1 MKQYTIKEQ
10 CKTDLM
16 AKKKRK
22 GLFGYFCGQAKV
34 TLAERLRK
42 KEE

>member
-1 MKQYTIKEQ
+1 MKQYTIKE
-10 CKTDLM
+10 KRKIALM
-16 AKKKRK
+16 ARKKKK

-34 TLAERLRK
+34 TLAERLK